1 MLGKGE
7 MSKRDLE
14 LGYEISVAQMY
25 KKEKEKGVR
34 APSNRLWTQERYGP
48 FSLLVFI
55 KLSTVCLQRKS
66 VIKAIDV
73 AASAPIFIKS
83 YLSAIEL

>member
-1 MLGKGE
+1 

-14 LGYEISVAQMY
+14 FGYEIPVAQMY

-34 APSNRLWTQERYGP
+34 APSNRLWTQECYGP

-55 KLSTVCLQRKS
+55 
-66 VIKAIDV
+66 
-73 AASAPIFIKS
+73 
-83 YLSAIEL
+83 